1 MGLER
6 AYGCSQA
13 QGIHQSYGACGWG
26 SVLRPRCPLL
36 EPWGCQSQASSH
48 EKALFRGFLWGE
60 GEGKV
65 PSLGITKSPLLAAAG

>member
-6 AYGCSQA
+6 ANGCSQA